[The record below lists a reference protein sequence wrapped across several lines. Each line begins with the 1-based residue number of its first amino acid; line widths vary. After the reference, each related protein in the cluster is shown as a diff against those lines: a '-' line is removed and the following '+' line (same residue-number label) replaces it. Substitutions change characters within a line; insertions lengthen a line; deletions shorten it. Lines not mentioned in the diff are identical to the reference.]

1 MQYNYLSIL
10 DHMEYIPESTL
21 EYTVTIM
28 EPKKI
33 DRSKK
38 VEVYFNLHKK
48 CWSVR
53 QAGVPVVHTD
63 FIEIKDPQFVVQQGG
78 NARVRREKKKNV
90 HAFVRGYLTNRVGIF
105 PKKQKLVTYNPY
117 KHTSFVERGSEKPI
131 CSAEYAVLDITD
143 KKPLVEALWF

>member
-1 MQYNYLSIL
+1 
-10 DHMEYIPESTL
+10 MEYIPESTL

-33 DRSKK
+33 DRNKK

-48 CWSVR
+48 CWSIR
-53 QAGVPVVHTD
+53 QAGVPVVHAD

-90 HAFVRGYLTNRVGIF
+90 HAFVRGYLTDRVGIF
-105 PKKQKLVTYNPY
+105 PKNQKLVTYNPY
-117 KHTSFVERGSEKPI
+117 KHTSFVERGSGKPI
-131 CSAEYAVLDITD
+131 CSAQYAVLDITD
-143 KKPLVEALWF
+143 KKPLVEALWY

>member
-1 MQYNYLSIL
+1 
-10 DHMEYIPESTL
+10 MEYIPESTL

-33 DRSKK
+33 DRSRK

-48 CWSVR
+48 CWSIR
-53 QAGVPVVHTD
+53 QAGVPVVHAD

-90 HAFVRGYLTNRVGIF
+90 HAFVRGYLTERVGIF
-105 PKKQKLVTYNPY
+105 PKNQKLVTYNPY
-117 KHTSFVERGSEKPI
+117 KHTPAACGDDCV
-131 CSAEYAVLDITD
+131 
-143 KKPLVEALWF
+143 

>member
-21 EYTVTIM
+21 EYTVTIK
-28 EPKKI
+28 EPNKI
-33 DRSKK
+33 DRSRK

-48 CWSVR
+48 CWSIR
-53 QAGVPVVHTD
+53 QAGVPVVHAD

-90 HAFVRGYLTNRVGIF
+90 HAFVRGYLTERVGIF
-105 PKKQKLVTYNPY
+105 PKNQKLVTYNPY
-117 KHTSFVERGSEKPI
+117 KHTSFVERGSDKPI
-131 CSAEYAVLDITD
+131 CSAQYAVLDITD
-143 KKPLVEALWF
+143 KKPLVEALWY

>member
-1 MQYNYLSIL
+1 
-10 DHMEYIPESTL
+10 MEYIPESTL

-33 DRSKK
+33 DRSRK

-48 CWSVR
+48 CWSIR
-53 QAGVPVVHTD
+53 QAGVPVVHAD

-90 HAFVRGYLTNRVGIF
+90 HAFVRGYLTERVGIF
-105 PKKQKLVTYNPY
+105 PKNQKLVTYNPY
-117 KHTSFVERGSEKPI
+117 KHTSFVARGSGKPI
-131 CSAEYAVLDITD
+131 CSAQYAVLDITD
-143 KKPLVEALWF
+143 KKPLVEALWY

>member
-1 MQYNYLSIL
+1 
-10 DHMEYIPESTL
+10 MEYIPESTL

-33 DRSKK
+33 DRSRK

-48 CWSVR
+48 CWSIR
-53 QAGVPVVHTD
+53 QAGVPVVHAD

-90 HAFVRGYLTNRVGIF
+90 HAFVRGYLTERVGIF
-105 PKKQKLVTYNPY
+105 PKNQKLVTYNPY
-117 KHTSFVERGSEKPI
+117 KHTSFVERGSGKPI
-131 CSAEYAVLDITD
+131 CSAQYAVLDITD
-143 KKPLVEALWF
+143 KKPLVEALWY

>member
-33 DRSKK
+33 DRSRK

-48 CWSVR
+48 CWSIR
-53 QAGVPVVHTD
+53 PAGVPVVHAD

-90 HAFVRGYLTNRVGIF
+90 HAFVRGYLTERVGIF
-105 PKKQKLVTYNPY
+105 PKNQKLVTYNPY
-117 KHTSFVERGSEKPI
+117 KHTSFVERGSGKPI
-131 CSAEYAVLDITD
+131 CSAQYAVLDITD
-143 KKPLVEALWF
+143 KQPLVAALWY